1 VRAQEPGAD
10 LIEILFTERRE
21 AELGRD

>member
-10 LIEILFTERRE
+10 LIEILFAERRE
-21 AELGRD
+21 AEFRRD